1 MSATPRVGV
10 VTFPGSN
17 GDHDA
22 YWAFHHAMDVETCLI
37 DYRST
42 HISGLDAIVLP
53 GGFSYGDYLRCGA
66 IARFAPVMEA
76 IAAFADGGGPILGIC
91 NGFQI
96 LTEAHLLPGALVRN
110 QSLRFHAHWTH
121 LKFELGARSW
131 TQPLANIRPLR
142 LPVAHGEGAYTIEAD
157 ALDDLER
164 HGQVVARYCTPTG
177 EITDSA
183 NTNGSIASIAGVS
196 NRRGNVVGLMPHPE
210 RAVEDLLGGS
220 DGAQVLHAFLRATGL
235 TVATKSKSVAVQ
247 S

>member
-1 MSATPRVGV
+1 MSATHRVGV

-22 YWAFHHAMDVETCLI
+22 YWAFHHAMGVETHLI

-42 HISGLDAIVLP
+42 EISGMDAIVLP

-66 IARFAPVMEA
+66 IARFAPVMDV
-76 IAAFADGGGPILGIC
+76 IAAFADRGGPVLGIC

-96 LTEAHLLPGALVRN
+96 LTEAQLLPGALIRN
-110 QSLRFHAHWTH
+110 QTLQFHAHWTY
-121 LKFELGARSW
+121 LKFVRDARSW
-131 TQPLANIRPLR
+131 TQPIADMPPLR

-164 HGQVVARYCTPTG
+164 HGQVVARYCTATG
-177 EITDSA
+177 EINNTA
-183 NTNGSIASIAGVS
+183 NANGSVANIAGVS

-210 RAVEDLLGGS
+210 RAVEGLVGGI
-220 DGAQVLHAFLRATGL
+220 DGVRVLQAFLNATGM
-235 TVATKSKSVAVQ
+235 TVAPEVAV
-247 S
+247 SS